1 MRLSSVVLL
10 AVALLLGL
18 GAVFL
23 TMNWLEQQ
31 RSAPLPTASAP
42 ETKMRR
48 VVVASQPLRFG
59 TELTSINLKEVDWPS
74 GAVPAGT
81 FSTTT
86 ELTKSG
92 ERRVALAAIERDEP
106 VLSWKVTGP
115 GQRASL
121 SAVLGSDKKA
131 MTIRVNDVSGTAG
144 FVLPGDRV
152 DVLLTRTEDKTGYT
166 DVLLQNVRALGI
178 DQLAD
183 ERTEKP
189 SVAKAVTLEVTTTEA
204 QKLALAQ
211 TVGQLSLALRQA
223 GAAAATTTRRISIA
237 DLGENEWAQP
247 PIIVTNAST
256 ATLAPRGTIIG
267 VTRPIKD
274 KEDNFKRVEYRV
286 RREGSRP

>member
-152 DVLLTRTEDKTGYT
+152 DVLL
-166 DVLLQNVRALGI
+166 QNVRALGI

-256 ATLAPRGTIIG
+256 TTLAPRGTVIG